1 MREFKSKLEDQS
13 DKNGS
18 LQNKMCKM
26 EIELSQ
32 QQEYIEN
39 LKAEFE
45 K

>member
-1 MREFKSKLEDQS
+1 
-13 DKNGS
+13 
-18 LQNKMCKM
+18 MCKM

-45 K
+45 KQISLAN